1 MDGNRALHCGGALL
15 EFPGIGV
22 THLRIISIPL
32 ALQSCSKAPLGK
44 ELGLIKGSSPG
55 IPESIYADAGDTTA
69 KTRLVLAVSVLS
81 IINPVS
87 EF

>member
-1 MDGNRALHCGGALL
+1 MDGNRVLHCGGALL
-15 EFPGIGV
+15 EFPGVGV

-44 ELGLIKGSSPG
+44 ELGLIKDSSSG
-55 IPESIYADAGDTTA
+55 ITESIYADAGDTTA